1 MMNSIFCRC
10 LTVLLVSFL
19 FFAVFCLPVK
29 AEDEEVYAEYTI
41 EEGDFLSIVA
51 GMFNTTVDD
60 ILSINHIPDVN
71 AISIGTRIKIPTL
84 AGVEGSIAT
93 RYINIGD
100 TLDTLS
106 ILSGMEPSKLGEI
119 NTLVSP
125 TELYIGSLL
134 TTISNDRAN
143 SISAVSNFDKGDC
156 LLLKSA
162 RLGLSPA
169 ALQKVNRADG
179 VWDFSDSQVLFG
191 KTNDSSGK
199 FEAHSVAPF
208 VSTIEIK
215 QLPLT
220 QGETH
225 VVHVAAEKL
234 ESLGG
239 SVGNYNLRF
248 FRDGDTDDW
257 YAMLGIDAMET
268 VGLNQLNITGRNQA
282 QEHFELHQPI
292 IIAAGIFASEVVEGV
307 DSSTLEEE
315 NQTMDTE
322 TVRNLTQTSPV
333 RSWGT
338 MMSFPVDEPYF
349 VSGFGNR
356 RTYNNGVFHN
366 YHSGVDFGVM
376 TADNINI
383 YSAADGTVIFA
394 DLLPIHGNF
403 TVIDHG
409 WGVYTSYS
417 HQSQLLVSA
426 GQQVKRGDL
435 IGLIGSTGRS
445 VGPHLHWE
453 VIVNSTYVNPV
464 TWLSTQF
471 P

>member
-1 MMNSIFCRC
+1 MRNNVFCRC
-10 LTVLLVSFL
+10 LTVLLVSIF
-19 FFAVFCLPVK
+19 FFAVFSLPVK
-29 AEDEEVYAEYTI
+29 AEDEEIYAEYTI

-51 GMFNTTVDD
+51 VMFNTTVDD
-60 ILSINHIPDVN
+60 ILSINNIPDVN

-84 AGVEGSIAT
+84 AGVEGDIAT

-106 ILSGMEPSKLGEI
+106 ILSGMEPEKLGEI

-134 TTISNDRAN
+134 TTIHNERAN
-143 SISAVSNFDKGDC
+143 SISAVSNYDDGDC
-156 LLLKSA
+156 LLMKSA
-162 RLGLSPA
+162 ELGMSPTL
-169 ALQKVNRADG
+169 LQKINRAKG
-179 VWDFSDSQVLFG
+179 TWDFADSQVLFG
-191 KTNDSSGK
+191 KTSDSAGK

-208 VSTIEIK
+208 VDIIEIK

-225 VVHVAAEKL
+225 VVHVKAKNL

-248 FRDGDTDDW
+248 FRDGDSEDW

-292 IIAAGIFASEVVEGV
+292 IIAAGIFVNEVVEGV
-307 DSSTLEEE
+307 DSSTLEEA
-315 NQTMDTE
+315 NQILDTQ
-322 TVRNLTQTSPV
+322 TVQGLTQTSPT
-333 RSWGT
+333 RMWGT
-338 MMSFPVDEPYF
+338 NMSYPVDEPYF

-376 TADNINI
+376 TANNINI
-383 YSAADGTVIFA
+383 YATADGTVLFA

-417 HQSQLLVSA
+417 HQSQLLVTA
-426 GQQVKRGDL
+426 GQEVKRGDL

-453 VIVNSTYVNPV
+453 VIINSTYVNPV
-464 TWLSTQF
+464 TWLNTQF

>member
-1 MMNSIFCRC
+1 
-10 LTVLLVSFL
+10 
-19 FFAVFCLPVK
+19 
-29 AEDEEVYAEYTI
+29 
-41 EEGDFLSIVA
+41 
-51 GMFNTTVDD
+51 
-60 ILSINHIPDVN
+60 
-71 AISIGTRIKIPTL
+71 
-84 AGVEGSIAT
+84 
-93 RYINIGD
+93 
-100 TLDTLS
+100 
-106 ILSGMEPSKLGEI
+106 
-119 NTLVSP
+119 
-125 TELYIGSLL
+125 
-134 TTISNDRAN
+134 
-143 SISAVSNFDKGDC
+143 
-156 LLLKSA
+156 
-162 RLGLSPA
+162 
-169 ALQKVNRADG
+169 
-179 VWDFSDSQVLFG
+179 VLFG

-199 FEAHSVAPF
+199 FEAHSVAHF

-315 NQTMDTE
+315 NQTLDTE